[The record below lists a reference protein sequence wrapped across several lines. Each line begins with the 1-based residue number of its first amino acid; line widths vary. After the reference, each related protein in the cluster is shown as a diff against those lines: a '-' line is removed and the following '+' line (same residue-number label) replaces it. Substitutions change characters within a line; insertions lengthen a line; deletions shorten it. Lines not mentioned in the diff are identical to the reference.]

1 MMRNPKLSYKDV
13 VSAILSVKAEGQK
26 VTVDA
31 LLAKLGRGSKTT
43 IHQHMRAW
51 LDEQPMPNVEPKRL
65 SDGVLRVIAKEI
77 EEVERRAVESL
88 KIELVEAQRN
98 SDALAVEGASAEDR
112 ANALEGE
119 LLEEQQRN
127 AKLTAILEE
136 KQSAL
141 EKLEFSKQDL
151 RATIDRLNVDLAKA
165 ELKLE
170 GYQELKI
177 EIKELY
183 VKLQAAL
190 VEAAELRGRSQL

>member
-1 MMRNPKLSYKDV
+1 
-13 VSAILSVKAEGQK
+13 
-26 VTVDA
+26 
-31 LLAKLGRGSKTT
+31 
-43 IHQHMRAW
+43 
-51 LDEQPMPNVEPKRL
+51 
-65 SDGVLRVIAKEI
+65 
-77 EEVERRAVESL
+77 
-88 KIELVEAQRN
+88 
-98 SDALAVEGASAEDR
+98 
-112 ANALEGE
+112 
-119 LLEEQQRN
+119 LEEQQRN

-136 KQSAL
+136 KQSGL
-141 EKLEFSKQDL
+141 EKLEFEKQDL

>member
-1 MMRNPKLSYKDV
+1 MRNPKLTYKDV

-51 LDEQPMPNVEPKRL
+51 LDDQPMPSVEPKRL
-65 SDGVLRVIAKEI
+65 SDAVLRVIAKEI

-119 LLEEQQRN
+119 LLEEQRRN

-136 KQSAL
+136 KQSGL
-141 EKLEFSKQDL
+141 EKLEFEKQDL

>member
-1 MMRNPKLSYKDV
+1 MRNPKLTYKDV

-51 LDEQPMPNVEPKRL
+51 LDEQPMPSVEPKRL
-65 SDGVLRVIAKEI
+65 SDGLFRVIAKEI

-112 ANALEGE
+112 ANVLEGE

>member
-1 MMRNPKLSYKDV
+1 MRNPKLTYKDV

-51 LDEQPMPNVEPKRL
+51 LDDQPMPSVEPKRL
-65 SDGVLRVIAKEI
+65 SDAVLRVIAKEI